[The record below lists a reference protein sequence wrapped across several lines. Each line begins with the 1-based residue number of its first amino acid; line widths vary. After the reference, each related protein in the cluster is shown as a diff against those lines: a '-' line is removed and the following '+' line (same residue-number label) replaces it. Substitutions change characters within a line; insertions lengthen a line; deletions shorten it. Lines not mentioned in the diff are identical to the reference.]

1 MTFNGVMN
9 LVCVISPK
17 SVASGANYVKVW
29 WQLYPQC
36 LQKCR
41 PKISFSIIW
50 LVAILAEIT
59 VNECINEW
67 HPCRR
72 R

>member
-1 MTFNGVMN
+1 
-9 LVCVISPK
+9 
-17 SVASGANYVKVW
+17 
-29 WQLYPQC
+29 
-36 LQKCR
+36 
-41 PKISFSIIW
+41 
-50 LVAILAEIT
+50 VAILAEIT